1 MTHQI
6 PARKPLDSAIFFKT
20 MRGLH
25 PSEKQLEDLE
35 VVEKQLEDLEVVE
48 KQAQVRDRVGIK
60 DSVQTTL
67 KKGRKSI
74 KRF

>member
-25 PSEKQLEDLE
+25 PSEKQLKDLE
-35 VVEKQLEDLEVVE
+35 VIE

-60 DSVQTTL
+60 DSVQATL
-67 KKGRKSI
+67 KKGRRSI

>member
-6 PARKPLDSAIFFKT
+6 PARKPLDSDIFFKT
-20 MRGLH
+20 MRTLH
-25 PSEKQLEDLE
+25 PSKKQLEDLA
-35 VVEKQLEDLEVVE
+35 LVE
-48 KQAQVRDRVGIK
+48 KQAQARDHVGIK

-67 KKGRKSI
+67 KRGRKRGRSI